1 MNFEPALAQEL
12 KSIAALENRIYPLN
26 APETSFDLT
35 KPYLIYGS
43 SEGLR
48 TKEIGRGYR
57 TGKSIRG
64 ELNVIAPRYS
74 DMKSITGQVIDLMVS
89 MERRKIGTDGP
100 FIQEL
105 TYGDPVE
112 LYENQPKLYRC
123 VIDFEVYFD
132 QGG

>member
-12 KSIAALENRIYPLN
+12 KSIAALENRIFPLT

-48 TKEIGRGYR
+48 TKEISNGYQS
-57 TGKSIRG
+57 GKTVRG

-74 DMKSITGQVIDLMVS
+74 EMKSITAEVIDLLVG
-89 MERRKIGTDGP
+89 MELRHIGTNGP

-105 TYGDPVE
+105 TYEEPVE
-112 LYENQPKLYRC
+112 LYEDQPKLYRC
-123 VIDFEVYFD
+123 VIDFEVYF
-132 QGG
+132 